1 MTSTSSLTGS
11 GRAYSSDM
19 EESTFLKRNRVI
31 HFARLGLSFLTF
43 GIAIAV
49 VACEAPP
56 LRHYNRTSQWA
67 NAGLALWPLNFD
79 IRPTIAALVCGCI
92 VTVLNLVYIAAALLP
107 SVSSLI
113 FSLPEH
119 IEDHPLTFM
128 QPYSRIKPLN
138 IYASTSALA
147 GFITALVGILF
158 IKYLPS
164 SNYPA
169 GFSKNETLHSWTC
182 KWKTG
187 TSNTKTPTHFD
198 RDCINSRAAFVLLCL
213 LVGMEVLMGVVAA
226 MGTFFQ
232 RDVSRRR
239 AAQFQLEKL
248 EVATKHSQ
256 T

>member
-1 MTSTSSLTGS
+1 MNSTSSLAGS

-31 HFARLGLSFLTF
+31 HFVRLGLSFLTF
-43 GIAIAV
+43 GVAIAV

-67 NAGLALWPLNFD
+67 SAGLALWPLNFD
-79 IRPTIAALVCGCI
+79 IRPSIAALVCGSI
-92 VTVLNLVYIAAALLP
+92 VTVLNLVYITAALLP
-107 SVSSLI
+107 S
-113 FSLPEH
+113 
-119 IEDHPLTFM
+119 
-128 QPYSRIKPLN
+128 PYSRIKPLN

-147 GFITALVGILF
+147 GFVTALVGILF

-187 TSNTKTPTHFD
+187 TSTTNTPTHFD
-198 RDCINSRAAFVLLCL
+198 RDCINTHAAFVLLCV

-226 MGTFFQ
+226 LGTWFQ

-239 AAQFQLEKL
+239 AAQFQLEKM
-248 EVATKHSQ
+248 EVATKNSR

>member
-1 MTSTSSLTGS
+1 MASTSSLTGS

-19 EESTFLKRNRVI
+19 EESSFLKRNRVV

-43 GIAIAV
+43 GVAIAV

-56 LRHYNRTSQWA
+56 LQHYNKTSQWA
-67 NAGLALWPLNFD
+67 GAGLALWPLNFD
-79 IRPTIAALVCGCI
+79 IRPTIAALVCGSI

-107 SVSSLI
+107 S
-113 FSLPEH
+113 
-119 IEDHPLTFM
+119 
-128 QPYSRIKPLN
+128 PYSRIKPLN

-147 GFITALVGILF
+147 GFVTALVGILF

-164 SNYPA
+164 SSYPA

-187 TSNTKTPTHFD
+187 TSTTATPANFD
-198 RDCINSRAAFVLLCL
+198 RDCTNTRAAFVLLCV
-213 LVGMEVLMGVVAA
+213 LVGMEVFMGVIAA
-226 MGTFFQ
+226 LGIWFQ
-232 RDVSRRR
+232 KDVSRRR
-239 AAQFQLEKL
+239 AAQFQLEKM

>member
-19 EESTFLKRNRVI
+19 EESTFLKRNRVV

-43 GIAIAV
+43 GVAIAV

-56 LRHYNRTSQWA
+56 LQHYKRTSQWA

-107 SVSSLI
+107 S
-113 FSLPEH
+113 
-119 IEDHPLTFM
+119 
-128 QPYSRIKPLN
+128 PYSRIKPLN

-147 GFITALVGILF
+147 GFVTALVGILF

-187 TSNTKTPTHFD
+187 TSTTKTPTHFD
-198 RDCINSRAAFVLLCL
+198 RDCLNTRAAFVLLCM
-213 LVGMEVLMGVVAA
+213 LVGMEVLMGVIAA
-226 MGTFFQ
+226 VGTWFQ
-232 RDVSRRR
+232 RDVSRCRE
-239 AAQFQLEKL
+239 AQFQLEKL
-248 EVATKHSQ
+248 EVATKHSR